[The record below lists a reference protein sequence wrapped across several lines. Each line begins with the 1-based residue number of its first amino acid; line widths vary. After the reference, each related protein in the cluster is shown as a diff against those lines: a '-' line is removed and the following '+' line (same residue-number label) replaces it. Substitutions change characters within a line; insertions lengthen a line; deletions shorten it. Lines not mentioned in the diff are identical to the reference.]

1 MICLFTFVL
10 RGPTAL
16 SPIFIF
22 GPVAKD
28 QTVFWVMESVREL
41 KRGLGDSEPSW
52 LVKFKRP
59 LVTSHCSKYDIT
71 GDGFGFARW

>member
-1 MICLFTFVL
+1 MTKLMICLFTFVL

-41 KRGLGDSEPSW
+41 KRGLGRFRA
-52 LVKFKRP
+52 VMA
-59 LVTSHCSKYDIT
+59 
-71 GDGFGFARW
+71 G